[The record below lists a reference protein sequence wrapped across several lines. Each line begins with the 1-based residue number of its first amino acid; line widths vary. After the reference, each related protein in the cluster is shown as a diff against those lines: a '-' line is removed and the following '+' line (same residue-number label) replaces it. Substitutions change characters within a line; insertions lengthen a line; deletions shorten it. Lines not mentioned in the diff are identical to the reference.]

1 MWHSKFYLKNKIL
14 QHTKNMS
21 SALTYNKAIII
32 RKNMMKEQKRAQAV
46 CAQRPKS
53 QDCRV
58 AWDQVEELC
67 STLSDCE
74 IKRSID
80 IREELQAELPWEE
93 PSKFYDV

>member
-1 MWHSKFYLKNKIL
+1 
-14 QHTKNMS
+14 MS

-32 RKNMMKEQKRAQAV
+32 RKNMMKEQKRAQFI

-67 STLSDCE
+67 SSLSDCE
-74 IKRSID
+74 VKHSIELK
-80 IREELQAELPWEE
+80 EELQIELPWEE
-93 PSKFYDV
+93 SSKFYDV